1 MVVGVLPR
9 RRPTMTDV
17 AKLAGV
23 SQSSVSLVL
32 NRMTGA
38 RISEATRERV
48 EAAAEA
54 VGYQLNPR
62 RTAPDPAR
70 PRVIAYFVD
79 EISTS
84 PHPVV
89 NVDGA
94 REAAWEAGYL
104 LQVYATRGDL
114 ELEAATVAAARSAP
128 LVVGAVYST
137 IFTREVTVPSGL
149 AGLPLVL
156 LNCYAGKGRIPSIVP
171 GEVAGGFTATA
182 RLLRAGHRRIGVV
195 AGEPWMDATRDRLKG
210 HRQALATVDI
220 AFDGD
225 LVRFGDWLPD
235 TGYRATLEL
244 MRLSRPPSALF
255 CMNDLMAIGALEAL
269 RELGR
274 KVPGDVALVG
284 YDDQELA
291 RYTHPPLTTVLL
303 PNYECGRTAVE
314 TLIPLIDGGEIR
326 RPHLRKI
333 ECPLVERETVAMNG
347 VTPPP
352 TSPPRAMGGS
362 VAAEPGRGARNQG

>member
-1 MVVGVLPR
+1 MPKVLSG

-17 AKLAGV
+17 ARLAGV

-48 EAAAEA
+48 QGAAEA

-62 RTAPDPAR
+62 RAAPDPLR
-70 PRVIAYFVD
+70 PRVIAYLVD

-114 ELEAATVAAARSAP
+114 ELEVATVATARSDP

-137 IFTREVTVPSGL
+137 IFTREVAVPSGL

-156 LNCYAGKGRIPSIVP
+156 LNCYTSTGRVPSVVP
-171 GEVAGGFTATA
+171 GEVAGGFTATT

-195 AGEPWMDATRDRLKG
+195 AGETWMDATRDRLKG
-210 HRQALATVDI
+210 HRQALATMDI
-220 AFDGD
+220 AFDSD

-235 TGYRATLEL
+235 TGYRGTLEL
-244 MRLSRPPSALF
+244 MRLPQPPSALF

-269 RELGR
+269 RELNR
-274 KVPGDVALVG
+274 KVPEELALIG

-314 TLIPLIDGGEIR
+314 TLIPLIDGGAVR

-333 ECPLVERETVAMNG
+333 ECPLVERDSVVMNG
-347 VTPPP
+347 VNPPP
-352 TSPPRAMGGS
+352 TPLFRAPAGTRT
-362 VAAEPGRGARNQG
+362 ARPDGRGRKAG